1 MYNLLC
7 CVLDNFDQ
15 NSDDEITLKGFL
27 DLHLMTA
34 QDTSGGKEIELLN
47 ILQAMGY
54 SNELILDEVCKQVNS
69 LNNVFIRVSL

>member
-1 MYNLLC
+1 MCLYDNLKYDIVLYLYT
-7 CVLDNFDQ
+7 LDNFDQ

-34 QDTSGGKEIELLN
+34 QDTSGGKEAELLN

-54 SNELILDEVCKQVNS
+54 NSQLKLDEVCE
-69 LNNVFIRVSL
+69 

>member
-1 MYNLLC
+1 MPS
-7 CVLDNFDQ
+7 LDNFDQ

-34 QDTSGGKEIELLN
+34 QDTSGGKETELLN

-54 SNELILDEVCKQVNS
+54 NNELTLDEVAVHILYKLFS
-69 LNNVFIRVSL
+69 YS